1 MNLIKYLIDYHDEG
15 HMEQGRIWARYDAIN
30 ATSHCMKPIS
40 VDAYKIIW
48 NGWDWSIDFQYALKI
63 VFEDGMEMVF
73 KGGAPARAKV
83 NDEGIDL
90 VTFME
95 EYIANN
101 YEIPHNNEVFISD
114 DEEFIV

>member
-15 HMEQGRIWARYDAIN
+15 HLEQGRIWATYN
-30 ATSHCMKPIS
+30 AVNEPGHVLKPTG
-40 VDAYKIIW
+40 VDDYKIVW
-48 NGWDWSIDFQYALKI
+48 KGWDWSIDFQYALKI
-63 VFEDGMEMVF
+63 VFEDDTEMVF
-73 KGGAPARAKV
+73 KGGAPARAKL
-83 NDEGIDL
+83 NDEGMDL

-114 DEEFIV
+114 DEDMII

>member
-15 HMEQGRIWARYDAIN
+15 HLEQHRIWARYNAIN
-30 ATSHCMKPIS
+30 ATSHCMKPTG
-40 VDAYKIIW
+40 VDEYKIVW

-63 VFEDGMEMVF
+63 IFEDDTEMVF
-73 KGGAPARAKV
+73 KGGPAARAKV
-83 NDEGIDL
+83 NDEDMDL
-90 VTFME
+90 VTFIE

-114 DEEFIV
+114 DEDMIV

>member
-1 MNLIKYLIDYHDEG
+1 MNLIKYLIDYHDKG
-15 HMEQGRIWARYDAIN
+15 HMEQDRIWSRYDAIYS
-30 ATSHCMKPIS
+30 TGHCLKPTY
-40 VDAYKIIW
+40 VDDSQIYW
-48 NGWDWSIDFQYALKI
+48 TGWHWMIHFQYALKI
-63 VFEDGMEMVF
+63 VFEDDTEMVF
-73 KGGAPARAKV
+73 KGGRTAKEKV

-90 VTFME
+90 VTFIE